1 MVLHWNEEKASPK
14 IRYPLN
20 KPTQVCL
27 NVYMYVCAC
36 MFARMCDGRGGG
48 GQCMERGSIF
58 TRLIPLLN
66 ICSFISIAC
75 FYSQVFID
83 IPRLLSTID
92 INKMY
97 LYRVFFFFSRT
108 CLLLDHFVSN
118 SRGQGVSLQIYFA
131 WIPTLTFGHPGIK

>member
-1 MVLHWNEEKASPK
+1 MIQVAVFVNECYRNIVEENLKLEMVLHWNEEKASPK

-36 MFARMCDGRGGG
+36 MFARMCDGRGGA

-83 IPRLLSTID
+83 IPRLLSI
-92 INKMY
+92 
-97 LYRVFFFFSRT
+97 
-108 CLLLDHFVSN
+108 
-118 SRGQGVSLQIYFA
+118 
-131 WIPTLTFGHPGIK
+131 